1 MFYTKRPLNYTTTFI
16 HYFKPKTTTCP
27 LCASFYNTFASI
39 AHTMFDKIPKRNE
52 PILRENEYEKLASYV
67 QGNMLGNKPSKFELC
82 ASLNCCAKT
91 RNLQLGAQF
100 HAKVFHIGLDRNLY
114 INSALVNVYA
124 KCGAVSEAMRVFTG
138 MEVHDEVSWTSMI
151 CGLSQNG
158 HGRKALCLFKEMLLT
173 LVRPNC
179 FTYVSVISG
188 CTEQE
193 SVFKCGELLHA
204 HVVRLGHESNDFV
217 ISCLIDYYSK
227 CGRMDKALMLFE
239 ACAARDTV
247 LLNTMISAFS
257 HNLQGEDALKLFMK
271 MRNENVSLSE
281 HALTSVL
288 DACGALTVLEQGRQM
303 HALVMKMGSDCNT
316 FVVGALINMYS
327 KCGNMEEARR
337 VFDSAV
343 YKNNIL
349 WTSMMTACAQNG
361 RGLDALD
368 IFDHLVTDKRFNPDH
383 VCFTA
388 VLTACNHSGLLD
400 KGISY
405 FEKMT
410 SDYNLAPE
418 IDQYACLID
427 LYARKGDLKRAKKVM
442 DEMPFTQNAVMW
454 SSFLSSCK
462 EYGNVELG
470 REAAFKLF
478 ELEPDSPVP
487 YLILADIYGSA
498 GLWNEVHNLR
508 KMMNESGI
516 RKSLPGWSW
525 VEVDNDVHVFS
536 VGDSSHPRSEDIRLE
551 LRKLSAEMLNERTL
565 QLVT

>member
-1 MFYTKRPLNYTTTFI
+1 MFYNKRHLNYITTYI
-16 HYFKPKTTTCP
+16 HYFKLKSTIP
-27 LCASFYNTFASI
+27 LCVTSFKTFAST
-39 AHTMFDKIPKRNE
+39 AHNVFDKSPERNA
-52 PILRENEYEKLASYV
+52 PILHDNEYEKLASDV

-82 ASLNCCAKT
+82 TSLNCCAKT

-100 HAKVFHIGLDRNLY
+100 HAKVFHLGLDRNLY

-124 KCGAVSEAMRVFTG
+124 KCGEISEAMRVFTG

-158 HGRKALCLFKEMLLT
+158 HARKALCLFKEMLLT

-217 ISCLIDYYSK
+217 TSCLIDYYSK
-227 CGRMDKALMLFE
+227 CGRMDKAVVLFE
-239 ACAARDTV
+239 ACAMRDTV
-247 LLNTMISAFS
+247 LLNTMISAYS
-257 HNLQGEDALKLFMK
+257 HNLQGEDAIKLFMN
-271 MRNENVSLSE
+271 MRNENVGLSE

-288 DACGALTVLEQGRQM
+288 DACGALAVLEQGRQV

-327 KCGNMEEARR
+327 KCGNIDEARR

-349 WTSMMTACAQNG
+349 WTSMMTACAQSG

-427 LYARKGDLKRAKKVM
+427 LYGRKGDLKRAKKVM
-442 DEMPFTQNAVMW
+442 DEMPFTPNAVMW

-470 REAAFKLF
+470 REAAYKLF

-498 GLWNEVHNLR
+498 GFWNEVHNLR
-508 KMMNESGI
+508 KMMNENGI

-525 VEVDNDVHVFS
+525 VEIDNDVHVFS

-551 LRKLSAEMLNERTL
+551 LRKLSMEMLNERTL
-565 QLVT
+565 QLIT

>member
-1 MFYTKRPLNYTTTFI
+1 MFYNKRPLNYITTYI
-16 HYFKPKTTTCP
+16 HCYKPKTTAP
-27 LCASFYNTFASI
+27 LCDTSFKTFAST
-39 AHTMFDKIPKRNE
+39 AHNVFDKIPKRNE

-67 QGNMLGNKPSKFELC
+67 RGNMLGNKPTKFELC
-82 ASLNCCAKT
+82 TNLNCCAKT
-91 RNLQLGAQF
+91 RNLQLAAQF
-100 HAKVFHIGLDRNLY
+100 HAKVFHVGLDRNLY

-124 KCGAVSEAMRVFTG
+124 KCGTVSEAMRVFSG

-179 FTYVSVISG
+179 FTF
-188 CTEQE
+188 

-217 ISCLIDYYSK
+217 TSCLIDYYSK
-227 CGRMDKALMLFE
+227 CGRMDKAVMLFE
-239 ACAARDTV
+239 ACAMRDTV
-247 LLNTMISAFS
+247 LLNTMISAYS
-257 HNLQGEDALKLFMK
+257 HNLQGEDAIKLFMK
-271 MRNENVSLSE
+271 MRNENVGLSE

-288 DACGALTVLEQGRQM
+288 DACGALAVLEQGRQV

-327 KCGNMEEARR
+327 KCGNINEARL
-337 VFDSAV
+337 VFDQAV

-349 WTSMMTACAQNG
+349 WTSMMTAFAQSG
-361 RGLDALD
+361 RGQDALE
-368 IFDHLVTDKRFNPDH
+368 IFDHLVNERIFKPDH

-405 FEKMT
+405 FGKMR

-427 LYARKGDLKRAKKVM
+427 LYARKGDLKKAKRVM
-442 DEMPFTQNAVMW
+442 EEMPFHANAVMW

-470 REAAFKLF
+470 REAAYKLF
-478 ELEPDSPVP
+478 ELEPHSPVP
-487 YLILADIYGSA
+487 YLILIDIYGGA
-498 GLWNEVHNLR
+498 GLWNEVQNLR
-508 KMMNESGI
+508 KMMNENGVK
-516 RKSLPGWSW
+516 KSLPGWSW
-525 VEVDNDVHVFS
+525 VELDNDVHVFS

-551 LRKLSAEMLNERTL
+551 LRKLSMEMLNERTL